1 MGCRVR
7 EEDGGPEVGQSN
19 GTVEEQGKGGE
30 QWQFGY
36 FVTGAVLVIESL
48 FDIPFTCTCMH
59 GIQVCKW
66 VMVGVDRCPLVS
78 PSLPSDKYASGG

>member
-7 EEDGGPEVGQSN
+7 EEGGGPEVGQSN

-48 FDIPFTCTCMH
+48 LTYHLHVHVCMAFRYVN
-59 GIQVCKW
+59 G
-66 VMVGVDRCPLVS
+66 
-78 PSLPSDKYASGG
+78 